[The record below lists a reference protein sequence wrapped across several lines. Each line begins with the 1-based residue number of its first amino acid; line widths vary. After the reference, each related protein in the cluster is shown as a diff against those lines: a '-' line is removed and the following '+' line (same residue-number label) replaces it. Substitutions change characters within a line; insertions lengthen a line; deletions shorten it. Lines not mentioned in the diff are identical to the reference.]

1 MRLRRLKASTHFT
14 AFIILCLSL
23 LGADLGYANPVFSDE
38 YSRSRGALLYDMYCS
53 ECHGAEAIDATAEL
67 FDADLDTV
75 SPEQLLPDAE
85 ALATENVEDDD
96 WPEWAERPYPG
107 TNIEPDIREEARSAV
122 LAGFEETDA
131 SEQEGYGDGDGA
143 YSEVVTFVPRA
154 GATNLAHPQTYF
166 YGTTEEEL
174 FNSIANGTG
183 VAMPGWSAE
192 LASEEAIW
200 DVVNYIRSSWSEH
213 WLY

>member
-1 MRLRRLKASTHFT
+1 MRLRRLKTSMHFT
-14 AFIILCLSL
+14 AFIILCLGL
-23 LGADLGYANPVFSDE
+23 LGADQGNANPVFSDE

-67 FDADLDTV
+67 FDADLGTV

-122 LAGFEETDA
+122 LAGFEEADA
-131 SEQEGYGDGDGA
+131 SEQQGDGDGA
-143 YSEVVTFVPRA
+143 NSEVITFVPRA
-154 GATNLAHPQTYF
+154 GGTNLAHPQTYF

-192 LASEEAIW
+192 LGSEEAIW
-200 DVVNYIRSSWSEH
+200 DVVNYIRSSWSEY